1 MGPNSINDMN
11 YIHYTF
17 DIEDYYM
24 ATCFDNSIQKNSW
37 NKQISK
43 IELGTESILEFLSKH
58 KIKATFFFLGY
69 VAEKYP
75 KILKKVHD
83 NGHEIGCHG
92 YNHILVSNFDAEQ
105 FNQDLKRATSSIEDV
120 IGVKVI
126 GYRAPTFSLDI
137 SDTNMVDILIQ
148 NGYKYNSGNF
158 TGHWNQTNKKFTDF
172 NNIFEIK
179 EGLFELPMTSQKF
192 FGLRFPIGGGY
203 SRLYPTYLN
212 KEIIKRQLKE
222 NHVILYFH
230 PWEFLDIHPLRPK
243 GIINSFKHS
252 LNIGKPL
259 INKLESIIRLGY
271 KSRTLRDTYYE
282 KYKSE

>member
-1 MGPNSINDMN
+1 MN

-24 ATCFDNSIQKNSW
+24 ATCFDKSIQRSSW
-37 NKQISK
+37 HKQISK
-43 IELGTESILEFLSKH
+43 IELGVDRILKILSEYDL
-58 KIKATFFFLGY
+58 KATFFFLGY

-75 KILKKVHD
+75 KILKGVYE

-92 YNHILVSNFDAEQ
+92 YNHILVSNFDVEQ
-105 FNQDLKRATSSIEDV
+105 FDQDLKRATSLIEDT
-120 IGVKVI
+120 IGTKII

-137 SDTNMVDILIQ
+137 SNASMVDVLIQ

-158 TGHWNQTNKKFTDF
+158 TGHWNQTNNNFIGL

-179 EGLFELPMTSQKF
+179 DGLFEMPMTSQKIL
-192 FGLRFPIGGGY
+192 GLRLPLGGGY
-203 SRLYPTYLN
+203 SRLYSTNLN
-212 KEIIKRQLKE
+212 KRIIKRGLKE

-230 PWEFLDIHPLRPK
+230 PWEFLDSHPLRPK
-243 GIINSFKHS
+243 GAFNSFKHT

-259 INKLESIIRLGY
+259 INKLESIIELGY
-271 KSRTLRDTYYE
+271 KSKTLKETYYE
-282 KYKSE
+282 RNKYR

>member
-1 MGPNSINDMN
+1 MN

-24 ATCFDNSIQKNSW
+24 ATCFDKSVQRNSW
-37 NKQISK
+37 HKQISK
-43 IELGTESILEFLSKH
+43 IELGTDRILEILSKYDL
-58 KIKATFFFLGY
+58 KATFFFLGY

-75 KILKKVHD
+75 KILKKVHN

-92 YNHILVSNFDAEQ
+92 YNHILVSNFDVKQ
-105 FNQDLKRATSSIEDV
+105 FDQDLKRATTLIEDT
-120 IGVKVI
+120 IGTKVI

-137 SDTNMVDILIQ
+137 SNLSMVDVLIQ

-158 TGHWNQTNKKFTDF
+158 TGHWNQTNNNFIGL

-179 EGLFELPMTSQKF
+179 DGLFEMPMTSQKIL
-192 FGLRFPIGGGY
+192 GLRLPLGGGY
-203 SRLYPTYLN
+203 SRLYSTNLN
-212 KEIIKRQLKE
+212 KRIIKRGLKE

-230 PWEFLDIHPLRPK
+230 PWEFLDSHPLRPK
-243 GIINSFKHS
+243 GAFNSFKHT

-259 INKLESIIRLGY
+259 INKLESIIELGY
-271 KSRTLRDTYYE
+271 KSKTLKEIYYE
-282 KYKSE
+282 RNKYR